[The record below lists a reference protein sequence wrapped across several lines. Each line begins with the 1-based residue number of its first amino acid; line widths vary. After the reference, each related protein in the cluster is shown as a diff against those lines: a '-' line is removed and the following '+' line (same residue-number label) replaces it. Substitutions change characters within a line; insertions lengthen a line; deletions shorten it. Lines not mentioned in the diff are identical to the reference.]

1 MSPACYTLRI
11 SACNLKTAPYIHQC
25 GKVVIIFCHKEAST
39 LSKCTYNDP
48 IWQDIRRNNIYSNIC
63 CIRYIAY
70 FSFHLIWYLH
80 LFLYSIDQ
88 NFLNVVLLFTLT
100 RLQTGHL
107 LHPYQI
113 ETRSTEL
120 RAASFFLNCLELIS
134 VHNSLVFSFILW
146 FPNRMFGLS
155 MILLLVKCI
164 ASKSEIFVTLYSK
177 GERRRRHWDVE
188 NSKHVYAHCVWK
200 FWTENIPIYNLFP
213 ILYRK

>member
-1 MSPACYTLRI
+1 M
-11 SACNLKTAPYIHQC
+11 
-25 GKVVIIFCHKEAST
+25 
-39 LSKCTYNDP
+39 
-48 IWQDIRRNNIYSNIC
+48 YSLNSLHG
-63 CIRYIAY
+63 IAY

-80 LFLYSIDQ
+80 LFLYSIYQ

-200 FWTENIPIYNLFP
+200 FWAENIPIYNLFP

>member
-1 MSPACYTLRI
+1 M
-11 SACNLKTAPYIHQC
+11 
-25 GKVVIIFCHKEAST
+25 
-39 LSKCTYNDP
+39 
-48 IWQDIRRNNIYSNIC
+48 YSLNSL
-63 CIRYIAY
+63 YGIAY
-70 FSFHLIWYLH
+70 FSLYLIWYLH

-88 NFLNVVLLFTLT
+88 IFLNVVLLFILT
-100 RLQTGHL
+100 RLLTGHL

-155 MILLLVKCI
+155 MIFLLVECME
-164 ASKSEIFVTLYSK
+164 SKSEIFVTLYSK

-200 FWTENIPIYNLFP
+200 FWAENIPIYNLFP